1 MVATPQ
7 ARRNRLILVAGGLI
21 LVVGLLVLARGALFP
36 FILSGALA
44 YLLFPVVK
52 ALESLMP
59 WRKRWPNLSRVVS
72 ILLIYVAAIAVLAGA
87 LAIIIPPTFRQ
98 AVEFVDEVP
107 DLLGRAR
114 TTVEGWNEQYSS
126 RVPEDVREVIEDK
139 LNSASSVLI
148 SAARSVVGK
157 TATTVTNAVT
167 TIIGLAIVPFMIFY
181 LLKDRETAVEG
192 FYSVM
197 PPDVQRHARNV
208 VSITNQVFGAY
219 IRAQLTLT
227 VVVGTLVFVG
237 LFLLGIRFSAVLGVI
252 AGVTELVPVIG
263 PLLGAIPGILVTLAT
278 SPNDLVPVLLLYVG
292 IQLVENALLVPRI
305 QGRAVE
311 IHPAIIMVILVVAS
325 EAAGLWGVI
334 LAVPV
339 AAVARDVFKYFYQE
353 WTEASPLLDQQP
365 SDDEPELVGDPPSE
379 AEEPADAE
387 MADS

>member
-36 FILSGALA
+36 FIISGALA
-44 YLLFPVVK
+44 YLLFPVVR

-87 LAIIIPPTFRQ
+87 LAIIIPPTFGQ
-98 AVEFVDEVP
+98 AVELVNEVP

-126 RVPEDVREVIEDK
+126 RVPEDVREQIEDK
-139 LNSASSVLI
+139 LNSGSSVLI

-192 FYSVM
+192 FYSLM
-197 PPDVQRHARNV
+197 PSDVERHARNV

-219 IRAQLTLT
+219 IRAQLTLA
-227 VVVGTLVFVG
+227 VVVGTLVPT
-237 LFLLGIRFSAVLGVI
+237 GVI
-252 AGVTELVPVIG
+252 
-263 PLLGAIPGILVTLAT
+263 
-278 SPNDLVPVLLLYVG
+278 D
-292 IQLVENALLVPRI
+292 
-305 QGRAVE
+305 
-311 IHPAIIMVILVVAS
+311 
-325 EAAGLWGVI
+325 
-334 LAVPV
+334 
-339 AAVARDVFKYFYQE
+339 
-353 WTEASPLLDQQP
+353 
-365 SDDEPELVGDPPSE
+365 
-379 AEEPADAE
+379 
-387 MADS
+387 